1 MGASS
6 SNVKE
11 ESPHEDFVVPFERVD
26 IHEVRSSTL
35 RRTGGDLDP
44 CASTATAPTRSIL
57 RSQNH
62 SLDDHHPPLGE
73 EQSKLVANYDSDT
86 RSVSSRS
93 SSQSCRSA
101 QYVDS
106 RRSGNSLKEETK
118 REVLDQLAAR
128 IKGLEKTQDELKKK
142 VAVNLSNLH
151 ECLNKNFMVY

>member
-1 MGASS
+1 MGATS
-6 SNVKE
+6 SNIKE

-44 CASTATAPTRSIL
+44 YASTATAPTLSIL

-62 SLDDHHPPLGE
+62 SLHHHHPPLGE

-86 RSVSSRS
+86 RSVCSRS
-93 SSQSCRSA
+93 SSQSCRSGH
-101 QYVDS
+101 
-106 RRSGNSLKEETK
+106 SGKSQKEETK
-118 REVLDQLAAR
+118 KEVLDQLAAR

-142 VAVNLSNLH
+142 VAVNLSNVH